1 LEQIGD
7 FMIQLIA
14 FIPFLLMSI
23 VFITHMRREPRGMVT
38 GVLFLIYLIT
48 IGATG
53 MFTLFYYSELLQKSN
68 LLYTLVMISGII
80 FIVAI
85 ALFPFILII
94 TYFIQGIL
102 ILKKEGLRLKNVLSL
117 AFSIALVIYIFVWPL
132 IMPISLSNIYEKPLL
147 LFADI
152 IYKIFSF
159 IFLYLLFLMAMYCV
173 SAILNLIHIGKGKKM
188 IHIGKGKNL
197 DYIIVLGAGIK
208 GKQVTPL
215 LASRIDKGIELL
227 KYNPNAKLIL
237 SGGMGPGEDI
247 PEGVAMA
254 DYAKQNGVYEEK
266 IIIEDKSKNTYENLL
281 FSSKLMDKENPKI
294 ALVTTSYH
302 VFRALVFAK
311 KLNIPCIGYGSKT
324 KWYFTLN
331 ALIREYIGYL
341 SISYKFHMLVVLF
354 YTIAMLLI
362 TLFDYLNKTGAI
374 NLKDF
379 LHP

>member
-1 LEQIGD
+1 
-7 FMIQLIA
+7 MIQFIA

-23 VFITHMRREPRGMVT
+23 VFITHMRKEPRGMLT
-38 GVLFLIYLIT
+38 GILFLIYLIT
-48 IGATG
+48 IGTTG
-53 MFTLFYYSELLQKSN
+53 LFSLFYYSEILQKNTATYSF
-68 LLYTLVMISGII
+68 VMVLGII
-80 FIVAI
+80 FVVAI
-85 ALFPFILII
+85 ALFPFVLII

-132 IMPISLSNIYEKPLL
+132 FRLKNLTNVYERPLL
-147 LFADI
+147 LIADLV
-152 IYKIFSF
+152 YKMLSF
-159 IFLYLLFLMAMYCV
+159 IFIYLLFLMAMYCI
-173 SAILNLIHIGKGKKM
+173 SAILNLIHIGRNKK
-188 IHIGKGKNL
+188 L

-208 GKQVTPL
+208 GKKVTPL
-215 LASRIDKGIELL
+215 LAGRIDKGIELL

-254 DYAKQNGVYEEK
+254 AYAKDKGVSDER
-266 IIIEDKSKNTYENLL
+266 IIVEDKSKNTYENLL
-281 FSSKLMDKENPKI
+281 FSSKLIDKENPKL

-311 KLNIPCIGYGSKT
+311 KLQIPCIGYGSKI

-341 SISYKFHMLVVLF
+341 SISYRFHMLVILF
-354 YTIAMLLI
+354 YTIALLMF

-374 NLKDF
+374 NIKDF
-379 LHP
+379 LHI

>member
-1 LEQIGD
+1 
-7 FMIQLIA
+7 MIQFIA
-14 FIPFLLMSI
+14 FIPFILMSI
-23 VFITHMRREPRGMVT
+23 VFITHMKKEPRGMVT

-53 MFTLFYYSELLQKSN
+53 LFSLFYYSEILQKNTATYS
-68 LLYTLVMISGII
+68 LVMVLGII
-80 FIVAI
+80 FVVAI
-85 ALFPFILII
+85 ALFPFVLII
-94 TYFIQGIL
+94 TYFVQGIL
-102 ILKKEGLRLKNVLSL
+102 ILKKEGLRLKNILSL
-117 AFSIALVIYIFVWPL
+117 AFSISLVIYIFVWPL
-132 IMPISLSNIYEKPLL
+132 FRLKSLTNVYEKPLL
-147 LFADI
+147 LIADLV
-152 IYKIFSF
+152 YKMLSF
-159 IFLYLLFLMAMYCV
+159 IFIYLLFLMAMYCI
-173 SAILNLIHIGKGKKM
+173 SAILNLIHIGRNKK
-188 IHIGKGKNL
+188 L

-208 GKQVTPL
+208 GKRVTPL
-215 LASRIDKGIELL
+215 LAGRIDKGIELL

-254 DYAKQNGVYEEK
+254 DYAKQKGVSDEK

-281 FSSKLMDKENPKI
+281 FSSKLIDKENPKL

-341 SISYKFHMLVVLF
+341 SISYRFHMLVILF
-354 YTIAMLLI
+354 YTIALLLL

-374 NLKDF
+374 NIKNF
-379 LHP
+379 LNI

>member
-1 LEQIGD
+1 
-7 FMIQLIA
+7 MIQFIA
-14 FIPFLLMSI
+14 FIPFILMSI
-23 VFITHMRREPRGMVT
+23 VFITHMKKEPRGMVT

-53 MFTLFYYSELLQKSN
+53 LFSLFYYSEILQKNTATYS
-68 LLYTLVMISGII
+68 LVMVLGII
-80 FIVAI
+80 FVVAI
-85 ALFPFILII
+85 ALFPFVLVI
-94 TYFIQGIL
+94 TYFVQGIL
-102 ILKKEGLRLKNVLSL
+102 ILKKEGLRLKNILSL
-117 AFSIALVIYIFVWPL
+117 AFSISLVIYIFVWPL
-132 IMPISLSNIYEKPLL
+132 FRLKSLTNVYEKPLL
-147 LFADI
+147 LIADLV
-152 IYKIFSF
+152 YKMLSF
-159 IFLYLLFLMAMYCV
+159 IFIYLLFLMAMYCI
-173 SAILNLIHIGKGKKM
+173 SAILNLIHIGRNKK
-188 IHIGKGKNL
+188 L

-215 LASRIDKGIELL
+215 LAGRIDKGIELL

-254 DYAKQNGVYEEK
+254 TYAKDKGVSDER
-266 IIIEDKSKNTYENLL
+266 IIVEDKSKNTYENLL
-281 FSSKLMDKENPKI
+281 FSSKLIDKDNHKL

-341 SISYKFHMLVVLF
+341 SISYRFHMLVILF
-354 YTIAMLLI
+354 YTIALLLL

-374 NLKDF
+374 NIKNF
-379 LHP
+379 LHI

>member
-1 LEQIGD
+1 
-7 FMIQLIA
+7 
-14 FIPFLLMSI
+14 
-23 VFITHMRREPRGMVT
+23 MRKEPRGMVT

-48 IGATG
+48 IGTTG
-53 MFTLFYYSELLQKSN
+53 LFSLFYYSEILQKNTAAYS
-68 LLYTLVMISGII
+68 LVMVLGII
-80 FIVAI
+80 FVLAI
-85 ALFPFILII
+85 ALFPFVLII
-94 TYFIQGIL
+94 TYFVQGIL
-102 ILKKEGLRLKNVLSL
+102 ILKKEGLRLKNILSL
-117 AFSIALVIYIFVWPL
+117 AFSISLVIYIFVWPL
-132 IMPISLSNIYEKPLL
+132 FRLKNLTNVYEKPLL
-147 LFADI
+147 LIADLV
-152 IYKIFSF
+152 YKMLSF
-159 IFLYLLFLMAMYCV
+159 IFIYLLFLMAMYCI
-173 SAILNLIHIGKGKKM
+173 SAILNLIHIGRNKK
-188 IHIGKGKNL
+188 L

-215 LASRIDKGIELL
+215 LAGRIDKGIELL

-254 DYAKQNGVYEEK
+254 AYAKDKGVSDER
-266 IIIEDKSKNTYENLL
+266 IIVEDKSKNTYENLL
-281 FSSKLMDKENPKI
+281 FSSKLIDKENPKL

-341 SISYKFHMLVVLF
+341 SISYRFHMLVILF
-354 YTIAMLLI
+354 YTIALLLL

-374 NLKDF
+374 NIKNF
-379 LHP
+379 LNI

>member
-1 LEQIGD
+1 
-7 FMIQLIA
+7 
-14 FIPFLLMSI
+14 MSI
-23 VFITHMRREPRGMVT
+23 VFITHMKKEPRGMLT
-38 GVLFLIYLIT
+38 GIMFLICLIT

-53 MFTLFYYSELLQKSN
+53 LFTLFYYSEILQKSRF
-68 LLYTLVMISGII
+68 LYPLVMISGII

-85 ALFPFILII
+85 ALFPFVLII
-94 TYFIQGIL
+94 TYFVQGIL
-102 ILKKEGLRLKNVLSL
+102 ILRKEGIRLKNILSL
-117 AFSIALVIYIFVWPL
+117 AFSISLVIYIFVWPL
-132 IMPISLSNIYEKPLL
+132 IMPVSLSNIYEKPLL

-159 IFLYLLFLMAMYCV
+159 IFIYLLFLMAMYCV
-173 SAILNLIHIGKGKKM
+173 SAILNL

-254 DYAKQNGVYEEK
+254 DYAKQKGVSEEK

-341 SISYKFHMLVVLF
+341 SISYRFHMLVILF
-354 YTIAMLLI
+354 YTIVLLMF

-374 NLKDF
+374 NIKNF
-379 LHP
+379 LHI

>member
-1 LEQIGD
+1 
-7 FMIQLIA
+7 MIQFIA

-23 VFITHMRREPRGMVT
+23 VFITHMRKEPRGMLT
-38 GVLFLIYLIT
+38 GILFLIYLIT
-48 IGATG
+48 IGTTG
-53 MFTLFYYSELLQKSN
+53 LFSLFYYSEILQKNTATYS
-68 LLYTLVMISGII
+68 LVMVLGII
-80 FIVAI
+80 FVVAI
-85 ALFPFILII
+85 ALFPFVLII

-132 IMPISLSNIYEKPLL
+132 FRLKNLTNVYERPLL
-147 LFADI
+147 LIADLV
-152 IYKIFSF
+152 YKMLSF
-159 IFLYLLFLMAMYCV
+159 IFIYLLFLMAMYCI
-173 SAILNLIHIGKGKKM
+173 SAILNLIHIGRNKK
-188 IHIGKGKNL
+188 L

-215 LASRIDKGIELL
+215 LAGRIDKGIELL

-254 DYAKQNGVYEEK
+254 AYAKDKGVSDER
-266 IIIEDKSKNTYENLL
+266 IIVEDKSKNTYENLL
-281 FSSKLMDKENPKI
+281 FSSKLMEKENPKI

-341 SISYKFHMLVVLF
+341 SISYRFHMLVILF
-354 YTIAMLLI
+354 YTISRLMF

-374 NLKDF
+374 NIKNF
-379 LHP
+379 LNI

>member
-1 LEQIGD
+1 
-7 FMIQLIA
+7 MIQFIA
-14 FIPFLLMSI
+14 FIPFILMSI
-23 VFITHMRREPRGMVT
+23 VFITHMRKEPRGMLT
-38 GVLFLIYLIT
+38 GILFLIYLIT
-48 IGATG
+48 IGTTG
-53 MFTLFYYSELLQKSN
+53 LFSLFYYSEILQKNTATYS
-68 LLYTLVMISGII
+68 LVMVLGII

-85 ALFPFILII
+85 ALFPFVLII

-132 IMPISLSNIYEKPLL
+132 FRLKNLTNVYEKPLL
-147 LFADI
+147 LIADLV
-152 IYKIFSF
+152 YKMLSF
-159 IFLYLLFLMAMYCV
+159 IFIYLLFLMAMYCI
-173 SAILNLIHIGKGKKM
+173 SAILNLIHIGRNKK
-188 IHIGKGKNL
+188 L

-215 LASRIDKGIELL
+215 LAGRIDKGIELL

-254 DYAKQNGVYEEK
+254 AYAKDKGVSDER
-266 IIIEDKSKNTYENLL
+266 IIVEDKSKNTYENLL
-281 FSSKLMDKENPKI
+281 FSSKLIDKENPKL

-341 SISYKFHMLVVLF
+341 SISYRFHMLVVLF
-354 YTIAMLLI
+354 YTIALLMF
-362 TLFDYLNKTGAI
+362 TLFDYCKQTQ
-374 NLKDF
+374 
-379 LHP
+379 

>member
-1 LEQIGD
+1 
-7 FMIQLIA
+7 MIQFIA
-14 FIPFLLMSI
+14 FIPFILMSI
-23 VFITHMRREPRGMVT
+23 VFITHMKKEPRGMVT

-53 MFTLFYYSELLQKSN
+53 LFSLFYYSEILQKNTATYSF
-68 LLYTLVMISGII
+68 VMVLGII
-80 FIVAI
+80 FVVAI
-85 ALFPFILII
+85 ALFPFVLII
-94 TYFIQGIL
+94 TYFVQGIL
-102 ILKKEGLRLKNVLSL
+102 ILKKEGLRLKNILSL
-117 AFSIALVIYIFVWPL
+117 AFSISLVIYIFVWPL
-132 IMPISLSNIYEKPLL
+132 FRLKSLTNVYEKPLL
-147 LFADI
+147 LIADLV
-152 IYKIFSF
+152 YKILSF
-159 IFLYLLFLMAMYCV
+159 IFIYLLFLMAMYCI
-173 SAILNLIHIGKGKKM
+173 SAILNLIHIGRNKK
-188 IHIGKGKNL
+188 L

-208 GKQVTPL
+208 GKRVTPL

-254 DYAKQNGVYEEK
+254 TYAKDKGVSDER
-266 IIIEDKSKNTYENLL
+266 IIVEDKSKNTYENLL
-281 FSSKLMDKENPKI
+281 FSSKLIDKDNHKL

-311 KLNIPCIGYGSKT
+311 KLQIPCIGYGSKT

-341 SISYKFHMLVVLF
+341 SISYRFHMLVILF
-354 YTIAMLLI
+354 YTIALLLL

-374 NLKDF
+374 NIKNF
-379 LHP
+379 LHI

>member
-1 LEQIGD
+1 
-7 FMIQLIA
+7 MIQFIA

-23 VFITHMRREPRGMVT
+23 VFITHMRKEPRGMLT
-38 GVLFLIYLIT
+38 GILFLIYLIT
-48 IGATG
+48 IGTTG
-53 MFTLFYYSELLQKSN
+53 LFSLFYYSEILQKNTATYS
-68 LLYTLVMISGII
+68 LVMVLGII
-80 FIVAI
+80 FVVAI
-85 ALFPFILII
+85 ALFPFVLII
-94 TYFIQGIL
+94 TYFIQGIR

-132 IMPISLSNIYEKPLL
+132 FRLKNLTNVYERPLL
-147 LFADI
+147 LIADLV
-152 IYKIFSF
+152 YKMLSF
-159 IFLYLLFLMAMYCV
+159 IFIYLLFLMAMYCI
-173 SAILNLIHIGKGKKM
+173 SAILNLIHIGRNKK
-188 IHIGKGKNL
+188 L

-215 LASRIDKGIELL
+215 LAGRIDKGIELL

-254 DYAKQNGVYEEK
+254 AYAKDKGVSDER
-266 IIIEDKSKNTYENLL
+266 IIVEDKSKNTYENLL
-281 FSSKLMDKENPKI
+281 FSSKLIDKENPKL

-341 SISYKFHMLVVLF
+341 SISYRFHMLVILF
-354 YTIAMLLI
+354 YTIALLLL

-374 NLKDF
+374 NIKNF
-379 LHP
+379 LNI

>member
-1 LEQIGD
+1 
-7 FMIQLIA
+7 M
-14 FIPFLLMSI
+14 
-23 VFITHMRREPRGMVT
+23 T
-38 GVLFLIYLIT
+38 YLTT
-48 IGATG
+48 IGATAL
-53 MFTLFYYSELLQKSN
+53 FSLFYYSELLQRTN
-68 LLYTLVMISGII
+68 FLYPLVMIGGII
-80 FIVAI
+80 FIIAI

-102 ILKKEGLRLKNVLSL
+102 ILKKEGLKFKNVLSL
-117 AFSIALVIYIFVWPL
+117 AFSIALVIYIFIWPL
-132 IMPISLSNIYEKPLL
+132 IMPLSSTNVYEKTLL
-147 LFADI
+147 LLADI
-152 IYKIFSF
+152 VYKIFSF
-159 IFLYLLFLMAMYCV
+159 IFIYLLFLMAMYCI
-173 SAILNLIHIGKGKKM
+173 SAILNL

-208 GKQVTPL
+208 RTRITPL

-254 DYAKQNGVYEEK
+254 AYAKEKAVSEER
-266 IIIEDKSKNTYENLL
+266 IIIEDKSKNTMENLL
-281 FSSKLMDKENPKI
+281 YSYKLIDNKDSKI
-294 ALVTTSYH
+294 AIVTTSYH

-341 SISYKFHMLVVLF
+341 SISYKFHLLVVLF

>member
-1 LEQIGD
+1 
-7 FMIQLIA
+7 MIQFIA
-14 FIPFLLMSI
+14 FIPFILMSI
-23 VFITHMRREPRGMVT
+23 VFIAHMKKEPRGMVT

-53 MFTLFYYSELLQKSN
+53 LFTLFYYSELLQKSN
-68 LLYTLVMISGII
+68 LLYTLIMISGII
-80 FIVAI
+80 FIVAV
-85 ALFPFILII
+85 ALFPFVLII

-132 IMPISLSNIYEKPLL
+132 IMPLSSSNIYEKPLL

-159 IFLYLLFLMAMYCV
+159 IFIYLLFLMAMYCV
-173 SAILNLIHIGKGKKM
+173 SAILNLIHIGKD
-188 IHIGKGKNL
+188 KNL
-197 DYIIVLGAGIK
+197 NYIIVLGAGIK
-208 GKQVTPL
+208 GKRVTPL

-254 DYAKQNGVYEEK
+254 DYAKQNGVSEEK

-281 FSSKLMDKENPKI
+281 FSSNLMDKENPKI

-341 SISYKFHMLVVLF
+341 SISYRFHMLVILF
-354 YTIAMLLI
+354 YTIALLMF

-374 NLKDF
+374 NTINF
-379 LHP
+379 LHI

>member
-1 LEQIGD
+1 
-7 FMIQLIA
+7 M
-14 FIPFLLMSI
+14 
-23 VFITHMRREPRGMVT
+23 
-38 GVLFLIYLIT
+38 
-48 IGATG
+48 
-53 MFTLFYYSELLQKSN
+53 K
-68 LLYTLVMISGII
+68 
-80 FIVAI
+80 
-85 ALFPFILII
+85 
-94 TYFIQGIL
+94 
-102 ILKKEGLRLKNVLSL
+102 
-117 AFSIALVIYIFVWPL
+117 SIAIKNSRYI
-132 IMPISLSNIYEKPLL
+132 NIKLN
-147 LFADI
+147 I

-159 IFLYLLFLMAMYCV
+159 IFIYLLFLMAMYCV
-173 SAILNLIHIGKGKKM
+173 SAILNLIHIGKD
-188 IHIGKGKNL
+188 KNL

-208 GKQVTPL
+208 GKRVTPL

-254 DYAKQNGVYEEK
+254 DYAKQNGVSEEK
-266 IIIEDKSKNTYENLL
+266 IVIEDKSKNTYENLL

-311 KLNIPCIGYGSKT
+311 NLNIPCIGYGSKT

-341 SISYKFHMLVVLF
+341 SISYRFHMLVILF
-354 YTIAMLLI
+354 YTIALLMF

-374 NLKDF
+374 NIKNF
-379 LHP
+379 LHI

>member
-1 LEQIGD
+1 
-7 FMIQLIA
+7 M
-14 FIPFLLMSI
+14 P
-23 VFITHMRREPRGMVT
+23 
-38 GVLFLIYLIT
+38 
-48 IGATG
+48 
-53 MFTLFYYSELLQKSN
+53 
-68 LLYTLVMISGII
+68 
-80 FIVAI
+80 
-85 ALFPFILII
+85 
-94 TYFIQGIL
+94 
-102 ILKKEGLRLKNVLSL
+102 LS
-117 AFSIALVIYIFVWPL
+117 S
-132 IMPISLSNIYEKPLL
+132 SNIYEKPLI

-159 IFLYLLFLMAMYCV
+159 IFIYLLFLMAMYCV
-173 SAILNLIHIGKGKKM
+173 SAILNLIHIGKGK
-188 IHIGKGKNL
+188 NL

-208 GKQVTPL
+208 GKRVTPL

-254 DYAKQNGVYEEK
+254 DYAKQNGVSEEK

-341 SISYKFHMLVVLF
+341 SISYRFHMLVILL
-354 YTIAMLLI
+354 YTISLLMF

-374 NLKDF
+374 NF
-379 LHP
+379 LHI

>member
-1 LEQIGD
+1 
-7 FMIQLIA
+7 MIQFIA
-14 FIPFLLMSI
+14 FIPFILMSI
-23 VFITHMRREPRGMVT
+23 VFITHMKKEPRGMVT

-53 MFTLFYYSELLQKSN
+53 LFSLFYYSEILQKNTATYS
-68 LLYTLVMISGII
+68 LVMVLGII
-80 FIVAI
+80 FVVAI
-85 ALFPFILII
+85 ALFPFVLII
-94 TYFIQGIL
+94 TYFVQGIL
-102 ILKKEGLRLKNVLSL
+102 ILKKEGLRLKNILSL
-117 AFSIALVIYIFVWPL
+117 AFSISLVIYIFVWPL
-132 IMPISLSNIYEKPLL
+132 FRLKSLTNVYEKPLL
-147 LFADI
+147 LIADLV
-152 IYKIFSF
+152 YKMLSF
-159 IFLYLLFLMAMYCV
+159 IFIYLLFLMAMYCI
-173 SAILNLIHIGKGKKM
+173 SAILNLIHIGRNKK
-188 IHIGKGKNL
+188 L

-215 LASRIDKGIELL
+215 LAGRIDKGIELL

-254 DYAKQNGVYEEK
+254 TYAKDKGVSDER
-266 IIIEDKSKNTYENLL
+266 IIVEDKSKNTYENLL
-281 FSSKLMDKENPKI
+281 FSSKLIDKDNHKL

-341 SISYKFHMLVVLF
+341 SISYRFHMLVILF
-354 YTIAMLLI
+354 YTIALLLL

-374 NLKDF
+374 NIKNF
-379 LHP
+379 LHI

>member
-1 LEQIGD
+1 
-7 FMIQLIA
+7 MIQFIA
-14 FIPFLLMSI
+14 FIPFILMSI
-23 VFITHMRREPRGMVT
+23 VFITHMKKEPRGMVT

-53 MFTLFYYSELLQKSN
+53 LFSLFYYSEILQKNTATYS
-68 LLYTLVMISGII
+68 LVMVLGII
-80 FIVAI
+80 FVVAI
-85 ALFPFILII
+85 ALFPFVLII
-94 TYFIQGIL
+94 TYFVQGIL
-102 ILKKEGLRLKNVLSL
+102 ILKKEGLRLKNILSL
-117 AFSIALVIYIFVWPL
+117 AFSISLVIYIFVWPL
-132 IMPISLSNIYEKPLL
+132 FRLKSLTNVYEKPLL
-147 LFADI
+147 LIADLV
-152 IYKIFSF
+152 YKMLSF
-159 IFLYLLFLMAMYCV
+159 IFIYLLFLMAMYCI
-173 SAILNLIHIGKGKKM
+173 SAILNLIHIGRNKK
-188 IHIGKGKNL
+188 L

-215 LASRIDKGIELL
+215 LAGRIDKGIELL

-254 DYAKQNGVYEEK
+254 TYAKDKGVSDER
-266 IIIEDKSKNTYENLL
+266 IIVEDKSKNTYENLL
-281 FSSKLMDKENPKI
+281 FSAKLIDKENSKL

-311 KLNIPCIGYGSKT
+311 KLNMPCIGYGSKT

-341 SISYKFHMLVVLF
+341 SISYRFHMLVILF
-354 YTIAMLLI
+354 YTIALLMF

-374 NLKDF
+374 NIKNF
-379 LHP
+379 LHI

>member
-1 LEQIGD
+1 
-7 FMIQLIA
+7 MK
-14 FIPFLLMSI
+14 
-23 VFITHMRREPRGMVT
+23 REPRRMVT
-38 GVLFLIYLIT
+38 GILFLICLIT

-53 MFTLFYYSELLQKSN
+53 LFTLFYYSEILQKSN
-68 LLYTLVMISGII
+68 LLYTLVIISGII

-85 ALFPFILII
+85 ALFPFVLII

-132 IMPISLSNIYEKPLL
+132 IMPLSLSNIYEKPLL
-147 LFADI
+147 LFTDI

-159 IFLYLLFLMAMYCV
+159 IFIYLLFLMAMYCV
-173 SAILNLIHIGKGKKM
+173 SAILNLIHIGKGK
-188 IHIGKGKNL
+188 NL

-208 GKQVTPL
+208 GKRVTPL

-227 KYNPNAKLIL
+227 KYNPSSKIIL

-254 DYAKQNGVYEEK
+254 DYAKQNGVSEEK
-266 IIIEDKSKNTYENLL
+266 IIIENKSKNTYENLL
-281 FSSKLMDKENPKI
+281 FSSRLMDKENPKI

-341 SISYKFHMLVVLF
+341 SISYRFHMLVILL
-354 YTIAMLLI
+354 YTISLLMF

-374 NLKDF
+374 NIKNF
-379 LHP
+379 LHI

>member
-1 LEQIGD
+1 
-7 FMIQLIA
+7 MIQFIA
-14 FIPFLLMSI
+14 FIPFILMSI
-23 VFITHMRREPRGMVT
+23 VFITHMRKEPRGMLT
-38 GVLFLIYLIT
+38 GILFLIYLIT
-48 IGATG
+48 IGTTG
-53 MFTLFYYSELLQKSN
+53 LFSLFYYSEILQKNTATYS
-68 LLYTLVMISGII
+68 LVMVLGII
-80 FIVAI
+80 FVVAI
-85 ALFPFILII
+85 ALFPFVLII

-132 IMPISLSNIYEKPLL
+132 FRLKNLTNVYEKPLL
-147 LFADI
+147 LIADLV
-152 IYKIFSF
+152 YKMLSF
-159 IFLYLLFLMAMYCV
+159 IFIYLLFLMAMYCV
-173 SAILNLIHIGKGKKM
+173 SAILNLIHIGRNKK
-188 IHIGKGKNL
+188 L

-215 LASRIDKGIELL
+215 LAGRIDKGMELL
-227 KYNPNAKLIL
+227 KYNPKAKLIL

-254 DYAKQNGVYEEK
+254 DYAKQKGVSDER
-266 IIIEDKSKNTYENLL
+266 IIVEDKSKNTYENLL
-281 FSSKLMDKENPKI
+281 FSSKLIDKENSKL

-341 SISYKFHMLVVLF
+341 SISYRFHMLVILF
-354 YTIAMLLI
+354 YTIALLMF
-362 TLFDYLNKTGAI
+362 TLFDYLNKTGTI
-374 NLKDF
+374 NIKDF
-379 LHP
+379 LHI

>member
-1 LEQIGD
+1 
-7 FMIQLIA
+7 MIQFIA

-23 VFITHMRREPRGMVT
+23 VFITHMRKEPRGMII
-38 GVLFLIYLIT
+38 GVLFLTYLLT
-48 IGATG
+48 IGATAL
-53 MFTLFYYSELLQKSN
+53 FSFFYYSEFLQRTN
-68 LLYTLVMISGII
+68 FLYQLIIIGGII
-80 FIVAI
+80 FII
-85 ALFPFILII
+85 SITLFPFILII

-102 ILKKEGLRLKNVLSL
+102 ILKKEGLKFKNVLSL
-117 AFSIALVIYIFVWPL
+117 AFSIALVIYIFVRPL
-132 IMPISLSNIYEKPLL
+132 IMPLSSSNIYEKPHLL
-147 LFADI
+147 IADI
-152 IYKIFSF
+152 IYKILSF
-159 IFLYLLFLMAMYCV
+159 IFIYLLFLMAMYCI
-173 SAILNLIHIGKGKKM
+173 SAILNLIHIGKA
-188 IHIGKGKNL
+188 KNL

-208 GKQVTPL
+208 GTRITPL

-254 DYAKQNGVYEEK
+254 DYAKEKAVSEEK
-266 IIIEDKSKNTYENLL
+266 IIIEDKSKNTKENLL
-281 FSSKLMDKENPKI
+281 FSYKLIDNKDSKI
-294 ALVTTSYH
+294 AIVTTSYH

-354 YTIAMLLI
+354 YTIAMLLV

-379 LHP
+379 LYP

>member
-1 LEQIGD
+1 
-7 FMIQLIA
+7 MIQFIA

-23 VFITHMRREPRGMVT
+23 VFITHMRKEPRGMLT
-38 GVLFLIYLIT
+38 GILFLIYLIT
-48 IGATG
+48 IGTTG
-53 MFTLFYYSELLQKSN
+53 LFSLFYYSEILQKNTATYS
-68 LLYTLVMISGII
+68 LVMVLGII
-80 FIVAI
+80 FVVAI
-85 ALFPFILII
+85 ALFPFVLII

-132 IMPISLSNIYEKPLL
+132 FRLKNLTNVYEKPLL
-147 LFADI
+147 LIADLV
-152 IYKIFSF
+152 YKMLSF
-159 IFLYLLFLMAMYCV
+159 IFIYLLFLMAMYCI
-173 SAILNLIHIGKGKKM
+173 SAILNLIHIGRNKK
-188 IHIGKGKNL
+188 L

-215 LASRIDKGIELL
+215 LAGRIDKGIELL

-254 DYAKQNGVYEEK
+254 AYAKDKGVSDER
-266 IIIEDKSKNTYENLL
+266 IIVEDKSKNTYENLL
-281 FSSKLMDKENPKI
+281 FSSKLMDKENPKL

-341 SISYKFHMLVVLF
+341 SISYRFHMLVVLF
-354 YTIAMLLI
+354 YTIALLMF
-362 TLFDYLNKTGAI
+362 TLFDYLNKAGAI
-374 NLKDF
+374 NIKKF
-379 LHP
+379 LHI

>member
-1 LEQIGD
+1 
-7 FMIQLIA
+7 MIQFIA

-23 VFITHMRREPRGMVT
+23 VFITHMRKEPRGMIT
-38 GVLFLIYLIT
+38 GVLFLTYLIT
-48 IGATG
+48 IGATAL
-53 MFTLFYYSELLQKSN
+53 FSLFYYSELLQRTN
-68 LLYTLVMISGII
+68 FLYHLVIIGGII
-80 FIVAI
+80 FIIAI
-85 ALFPFILII
+85 ALFPFVLII

-102 ILKKEGLRLKNVLSL
+102 ILKKEGLRLNNVLSL

-132 IMPISLSNIYEKPLL
+132 IMPLSSSNIYEKPLL

-159 IFLYLLFLMAMYCV
+159 IFIYLLFLMAMYCV
-173 SAILNLIHIGKGKKM
+173 SAILNLIHIGKGK
-188 IHIGKGKNL
+188 NL

-208 GKQVTPL
+208 GKRVTPL

-227 KYNPNAKLIL
+227 KYNPSAKLIF
-237 SGGMGPGEDI
+237 SGGMGPREDI
-247 PEGVAMA
+247 PEGVSMA
-254 DYAKQNGVYEEK
+254 DYAKQNGVSEEK

-281 FSSKLMDKENPKI
+281 FSSKLMDKENPNI

-341 SISYKFHMLVVLF
+341 SISYRFHMLVILF
-354 YTIAMLLI
+354 YTIALLMF

-374 NLKDF
+374 NIRNF
-379 LHP
+379 LNI

>member
-1 LEQIGD
+1 
-7 FMIQLIA
+7 
-14 FIPFLLMSI
+14 
-23 VFITHMRREPRGMVT
+23 
-38 GVLFLIYLIT
+38 
-48 IGATG
+48 
-53 MFTLFYYSELLQKSN
+53 
-68 LLYTLVMISGII
+68 
-80 FIVAI
+80 
-85 ALFPFILII
+85 
-94 TYFIQGIL
+94 
-102 ILKKEGLRLKNVLSL
+102 
-117 AFSIALVIYIFVWPL
+117 
-132 IMPISLSNIYEKPLL
+132 
-147 LFADI
+147 
-152 IYKIFSF
+152 
-159 IFLYLLFLMAMYCV
+159 MAMYCV
-173 SAILNLIHIGKGKKM
+173 SAILNLIHIGKA
-188 IHIGKGKNL
+188 KNL

-208 GKQVTPL
+208 GTRVTPL

-227 KYNPNAKLIL
+227 NYNPNAKLIL

-254 DYAKQNGVYEEK
+254 DYAKQKGVSEEK

-281 FSSKLMDKENPKI
+281 FSSKLINKENPKI

-341 SISYKFHMLVVLF
+341 SISRKFHLLVVLF
-354 YTIAMLLI
+354 YTIAMLLL

-379 LHP
+379 LHI

>member
-1 LEQIGD
+1 
-7 FMIQLIA
+7 MIQFIA
-14 FIPFLLMSI
+14 FIPFILMSI
-23 VFITHMRREPRGMVT
+23 VFITHMRKEPRGMLT
-38 GVLFLIYLIT
+38 GILFLIYLIT
-48 IGATG
+48 IGTTG
-53 MFTLFYYSELLQKSN
+53 LFSLFYYSEILQKNTATYS
-68 LLYTLVMISGII
+68 LVMVLGII

-85 ALFPFILII
+85 ALFPFVLII

-102 ILKKEGLRLKNVLSL
+102 ILKKEGKRIKNVVSM
-117 AFSIALVIYIFVWPL
+117 AFSIALVIYIYVWPL
-132 IMPISLSNIYEKPLL
+132 FRLKNLTNVYEKPLL
-147 LFADI
+147 LIADLV
-152 IYKIFSF
+152 YKMLSF
-159 IFLYLLFLMAMYCV
+159 IFIYLLFLMAMYCI
-173 SAILNLIHIGKGKKM
+173 SAILNLIHIGRNKK
-188 IHIGKGKNL
+188 L

-215 LASRIDKGIELL
+215 LAGRIDKGIELL

-254 DYAKQNGVYEEK
+254 AYAKDKGVSDER
-266 IIIEDKSKNTYENLL
+266 IIVEDKSKNTYENLL
-281 FSSKLMDKENPKI
+281 FSSKLIDKENPKL

-341 SISYKFHMLVVLF
+341 SISYRFHMLVVLF
-354 YTIAMLLI
+354 YTIALLMF

-374 NLKDF
+374 NIKNF
-379 LHP
+379 LHI

>member
-1 LEQIGD
+1 
-7 FMIQLIA
+7 MIQFIA
-14 FIPFLLMSI
+14 FIPFILMSI
-23 VFITHMRREPRGMVT
+23 VFITHMKKEPRGMVT

-53 MFTLFYYSELLQKSN
+53 LFSLFYYSEILQKNTATYS
-68 LLYTLVMISGII
+68 LVMVLGII
-80 FIVAI
+80 FVVAI
-85 ALFPFILII
+85 ALFPFVLII

-102 ILKKEGLRLKNVLSL
+102 ILKKEGLRLKNILSL
-117 AFSIALVIYIFVWPL
+117 AFSISLVIYIFVWPL
-132 IMPISLSNIYEKPLL
+132 FRLKSLTNVYEKPLL
-147 LFADI
+147 LIADLV
-152 IYKIFSF
+152 YKMLSF
-159 IFLYLLFLMAMYCV
+159 IFIYLLFLMAMYCI
-173 SAILNLIHIGKGKKM
+173 SAILNLIHIGRNKK
-188 IHIGKGKNL
+188 L

-215 LASRIDKGIELL
+215 LAGRIDKGIELL

-254 DYAKQNGVYEEK
+254 AYAKDKGVSDER
-266 IIIEDKSKNTYENLL
+266 IIVEDKSKNTYENLL
-281 FSSKLMDKENPKI
+281 FSSKLIDKENPKL

-311 KLNIPCIGYGSKT
+311 KLQIPCIGYGSKT

-341 SISYKFHMLVVLF
+341 SISYRFHMLVILF
-354 YTIAMLLI
+354 YTIALLMF
-362 TLFDYLNKTGAI
+362 TLFDYLNKTGTI
-374 NLKDF
+374 NIKDF
-379 LHP
+379 LHI

>member
-1 LEQIGD
+1 
-7 FMIQLIA
+7 MIQFIA
-14 FIPFLLMSI
+14 FIPFILMSI
-23 VFITHMRREPRGMVT
+23 VFITHMRKEPRGMVT

-53 MFTLFYYSELLQKSN
+53 LFSLFYYSEILQKNTATYS
-68 LLYTLVMISGII
+68 LVMVLGII
-80 FIVAI
+80 FVVAI
-85 ALFPFILII
+85 ALFPFVLII
-94 TYFIQGIL
+94 TYFVQGIL
-102 ILKKEGLRLKNVLSL
+102 ILKKEGLRLKNILSL
-117 AFSIALVIYIFVWPL
+117 AFSISLVIYIFVWPL
-132 IMPISLSNIYEKPLL
+132 FRLKSLTNVYEKPLL
-147 LFADI
+147 LIADLV
-152 IYKIFSF
+152 YKMLSF
-159 IFLYLLFLMAMYCV
+159 IFIYLLFLMAMYCI
-173 SAILNLIHIGKGKKM
+173 SAILNLIHIGRNKK
-188 IHIGKGKNL
+188 L

-208 GKQVTPL
+208 GKRVTPL
-215 LASRIDKGIELL
+215 LAGRIDKGIELL

-254 DYAKQNGVYEEK
+254 DYAKQKGVSDEK

-281 FSSKLMDKENPKI
+281 FSSKLIDKENPKL

-341 SISYKFHMLVVLF
+341 SISYRFHMLVILF
-354 YTIAMLLI
+354 YTIALLLL

-374 NLKDF
+374 NIKNF
-379 LHP
+379 LNI

>member
-1 LEQIGD
+1 
-7 FMIQLIA
+7 MIQFIA
-14 FIPFLLMSI
+14 FIPFILMSI
-23 VFITHMRREPRGMVT
+23 VFITHMKKEPRGMVT

-53 MFTLFYYSELLQKSN
+53 LFSLFYYSEILQKNTATYSF
-68 LLYTLVMISGII
+68 VMVLGII
-80 FIVAI
+80 FVVAI
-85 ALFPFILII
+85 ALFPFVLII

-132 IMPISLSNIYEKPLL
+132 FRLKNLTNVYERPLL
-147 LFADI
+147 LIADLV
-152 IYKIFSF
+152 YKMLSF
-159 IFLYLLFLMAMYCV
+159 IFIYLLFLMAMYCI
-173 SAILNLIHIGKGKKM
+173 SAILNLIHIGRNKK
-188 IHIGKGKNL
+188 L

-208 GKQVTPL
+208 GKKVTPL
-215 LASRIDKGIELL
+215 LAGRIDKGIELL

-254 DYAKQNGVYEEK
+254 AYAKDKGVSDER
-266 IIIEDKSKNTYENLL
+266 IIVEDKSKNTYENLL
-281 FSSKLMDKENPKI
+281 FSSKLIDKENPKL

-311 KLNIPCIGYGSKT
+311 KLQIPCIGYGSKT

-341 SISYKFHMLVVLF
+341 SISYRFHMLVILF
-354 YTIAMLLI
+354 YTIALLLL

-374 NLKDF
+374 NIKNF
-379 LHP
+379 LHI

>member
-1 LEQIGD
+1 
-7 FMIQLIA
+7 MIQFIA

-23 VFITHMRREPRGMVT
+23 VFITHMRKEPRGMLT

-48 IGATG
+48 IGTTG
-53 MFTLFYYSELLQKSN
+53 LFSLFYYSEILQKNTAAYS
-68 LLYTLVMISGII
+68 LVMVLGII

-85 ALFPFILII
+85 ALFPFVLII

-102 ILKKEGLRLKNVLSL
+102 ILKKEGLRLNNVLSL

-132 IMPISLSNIYEKPLL
+132 FRLKNLTNVYEKPLL
-147 LFADI
+147 LIADLV
-152 IYKIFSF
+152 YKMLSF
-159 IFLYLLFLMAMYCV
+159 IFIYLLFLMAMYCI
-173 SAILNLIHIGKGKKM
+173 SAILNLIHIGRNKK
-188 IHIGKGKNL
+188 L

-215 LASRIDKGIELL
+215 LAGRIDKGIELL

-254 DYAKQNGVYEEK
+254 AYAKDKGVSDER
-266 IIIEDKSKNTYENLL
+266 IIVEDKSKNTYENLL
-281 FSSKLMDKENPKI
+281 FSSKLIDKENHKL

-341 SISYKFHMLVVLF
+341 SISYRFHMLVILF
-354 YTIAMLLI
+354 YTIALLMF

-374 NLKDF
+374 NIKNF
-379 LHP
+379 LHI

>member
-1 LEQIGD
+1 
-7 FMIQLIA
+7 MIQLIA
-14 FIPFLLMSI
+14 FIPFILMSI
-23 VFITHMRREPRGMVT
+23 VFITHMKKEPRGMLT
-38 GVLFLIYLIT
+38 GVMFLICLIT

-53 MFTLFYYSELLQKSN
+53 LFTLFYYSELLQKSN
-68 LLYTLVMISGII
+68 LLYTLVIISGII

-85 ALFPFILII
+85 ALFPFVLII

-132 IMPISLSNIYEKPLL
+132 IMPLSSSNIYEKPLL

-159 IFLYLLFLMAMYCV
+159 IFIYLLFLMAMYCV
-173 SAILNLIHIGKGKKM
+173 SAILNLIHIGKGK
-188 IHIGKGKNL
+188 NL

-208 GKQVTPL
+208 GKRVTPL

-227 KYNPNAKLIL
+227 KYNPSAKLIF
-237 SGGMGPGEDI
+237 SGGMGPREDI
-247 PEGVAMA
+247 PEGVSMA
-254 DYAKQNGVYEEK
+254 DYAKQNGVSEEK

-281 FSSKLMDKENPKI
+281 FSSKLMDKENPNI

-341 SISYKFHMLVVLF
+341 SISYRFHMLVILF
-354 YTIAMLLI
+354 YTIALLMF

-374 NLKDF
+374 NIRNF
-379 LHP
+379 LNI

>member
-1 LEQIGD
+1 
-7 FMIQLIA
+7 MIQVIA
-14 FIPFLLMSI
+14 FIPFILMSI
-23 VFITHMRREPRGMVT
+23 VFITHMRKEPRGMLT

-53 MFTLFYYSELLQKSN
+53 LFSLFYYSEILQKNTATYS
-68 LLYTLVMISGII
+68 LVMVLGII
-80 FIVAI
+80 FVLAI
-85 ALFPFILII
+85 ALFPFVLII

-102 ILKKEGLRLKNVLSL
+102 ILKKEGLRLKNILSL
-117 AFSIALVIYIFVWPL
+117 AFSISLVIYIFVWPL
-132 IMPISLSNIYEKPLL
+132 FRLKNLTNVYEKPLL
-147 LFADI
+147 LIADLV
-152 IYKIFSF
+152 YKMLSF
-159 IFLYLLFLMAMYCV
+159 IFIYLLFLMAMYCI
-173 SAILNLIHIGKGKKM
+173 SAILNLIHIGRNKK
-188 IHIGKGKNL
+188 L

-215 LASRIDKGIELL
+215 LAGRIDKGIELL

-254 DYAKQNGVYEEK
+254 AYAKDKGVSDER
-266 IIIEDKSKNTYENLL
+266 IIVEDKSKNTYENLL
-281 FSSKLMDKENPKI
+281 FSSKLIDKENPKL

-341 SISYKFHMLVVLF
+341 SISYRFHMLVILF
-354 YTIAMLLI
+354 YTIALLMF
-362 TLFDYLNKTGAI
+362 TLFDYLNKTGTI
-374 NLKDF
+374 NIKDF
-379 LHP
+379 LHI

>member
-1 LEQIGD
+1 
-7 FMIQLIA
+7 MIQFIA
-14 FIPFLLMSI
+14 FIPFILMSI
-23 VFITHMRREPRGMVT
+23 VFITHMKKEPRGMVT

-53 MFTLFYYSELLQKSN
+53 LFSLFYYSEILQKNTAAYS
-68 LLYTLVMISGII
+68 LVMVLGII

-85 ALFPFILII
+85 ALFPFVLII
-94 TYFIQGIL
+94 TYFVQGIL
-102 ILKKEGLRLKNVLSL
+102 ILKKEGLRLKNILSL
-117 AFSIALVIYIFVWPL
+117 AFSISLVIYIFVWPL
-132 IMPISLSNIYEKPLL
+132 FRLKSLTNVYEKPLL
-147 LFADI
+147 LIADLV
-152 IYKIFSF
+152 YKMLSF
-159 IFLYLLFLMAMYCV
+159 IFIYLLFLMAMYCI
-173 SAILNLIHIGKGKKM
+173 SAILNLIHIGRNKK
-188 IHIGKGKNL
+188 L

-215 LASRIDKGIELL
+215 LAGRIDKGIELL

-254 DYAKQNGVYEEK
+254 AYAKDKGVSDER
-266 IIIEDKSKNTYENLL
+266 IIVEDKSKNTYENLL
-281 FSSKLMDKENPKI
+281 FSSKLIDKENPKL

-341 SISYKFHMLVVLF
+341 SISYRFHMLVILF
-354 YTIAMLLI
+354 YTIALLLL

-374 NLKDF
+374 NIKNF
-379 LHP
+379 LNI

>member
-1 LEQIGD
+1 
-7 FMIQLIA
+7 MIQFIA

-23 VFITHMRREPRGMVT
+23 VFITHMRKEPRGMIT
-38 GVLFLIYLIT
+38 GVLFLTYLT
-48 IGATG
+48 AIGATAL
-53 MFTLFYYSELLQKSN
+53 FSLFYYSELLQRTN
-68 LLYTLVMISGII
+68 FLYPLVMIGGII
-80 FIVAI
+80 FIIAI

-102 ILKKEGLRLKNVLSL
+102 ILKKEGLKFKNVLSL

-132 IMPISLSNIYEKPLL
+132 IMPLSSTNVYEKPLL
-147 LFADI
+147 LLADI
-152 IYKIFSF
+152 VYKIFSF
-159 IFLYLLFLMAMYCV
+159 IFIYLLFLMAMYCI
-173 SAILNLIHIGKGKKM
+173 SAILNL

-208 GKQVTPL
+208 GTRVTPL

-254 DYAKQNGVYEEK
+254 AYTKEKAVSEER
-266 IIIEDKSKNTYENLL
+266 IIIEDKSKNTKENLL
-281 FSSKLMDKENPKI
+281 FSYRLIDNKDSKI
-294 ALVTTSYH
+294 AIVTTSYH

-341 SISYKFHMLVVLF
+341 SISYEFHLLVVLF

-374 NLKDF
+374 NLKVF
-379 LHP
+379 IHP

>member
-1 LEQIGD
+1 
-7 FMIQLIA
+7 MIQFIA
-14 FIPFLLMSI
+14 FIPFILMSI
-23 VFITHMRREPRGMVT
+23 VFITHMKKEPRGMVT

-53 MFTLFYYSELLQKSN
+53 LFSLFYYSEILQKNTATYS
-68 LLYTLVMISGII
+68 LVMVLGII
-80 FIVAI
+80 FVLAI
-85 ALFPFILII
+85 ALFPFVLII
-94 TYFIQGIL
+94 TYFVQGIL
-102 ILKKEGLRLKNVLSL
+102 ILKKEGLRLKNILSL
-117 AFSIALVIYIFVWPL
+117 AFSISLVIYIFVWPL
-132 IMPISLSNIYEKPLL
+132 FRLKSLTNVYEKPLL
-147 LFADI
+147 LIADLV
-152 IYKIFSF
+152 YKILSF
-159 IFLYLLFLMAMYCV
+159 IFIYLLFLMAMYCI
-173 SAILNLIHIGKGKKM
+173 SAILNLIHIGRNKK
-188 IHIGKGKNL
+188 L

-208 GKQVTPL
+208 GKRVTPL
-215 LASRIDKGIELL
+215 LAGRIDKGMELL

-254 DYAKQNGVYEEK
+254 AYAKDKGVSDER
-266 IIIEDKSKNTYENLL
+266 IIVEDKSKNTYENLL
-281 FSSKLMDKENPKI
+281 FSSKLIDKENPKL

-341 SISYKFHMLVVLF
+341 SISYRFHMLVILF
-354 YTIAMLLI
+354 YTIALLMF

-374 NLKDF
+374 NIKNF
-379 LHP
+379 LHI